1 MSDNQTLE
9 EKFQTFNNTSDTT
22 DQFDP
27 QDIQNNKVMAALS
40 YFGILV
46 LIPILA
52 AKDSKF
58 ARFHANQGLIFLI
71 ACIILSVANAIL
83 SSVIIG
89 ISWRLY
95 WLSSIISLIVGLV
108 CLIFFIIGIINVVNG
123 RAKELPVIGHYKLL
137 AV

>member
-1 MSDNQTLE
+1 
-9 EKFQTFNNTSDTT
+9 
-22 DQFDP
+22 
-27 QDIQNNKVMAALS
+27 MAALS

-71 ACIILSVANAIL
+71 ACIILAVANAIL
-83 SSVIIG
+83 TSVIIG

-95 WLSSIISLIVGLV
+95 WLSNIISLIVGLV

>member
-1 MSDNQTLE
+1 MSNNQTLE
-9 EKFQTFNNTSDTT
+9 EKLQTFNNTSDTT
-22 DQFDP
+22 DQFNP

-71 ACIILSVANAIL
+71 ACIILAVANAIL
-83 SSVIIG
+83 TSVIIG

-95 WLSSIISLIVGLV
+95 WLSNIISLIVGLV